1 MKLDA
6 RPIAAGAPNDDQ
18 QSHNIQQQ
26 EQEQADAMNHSQS
39 RDMDDDDHSYE
50 LSDLEETRSDEQ
62 HKRDPNGRGTD
73 RHPDSSSSLH
83 FSDALDSSQL
93 GSEGGHSIDEREL
106 RRQLNDVESSFL
118 PESIPAHSTGRTG
131 RIGADDTYV
140 NMGSTDR
147 PPSLR
152 ALMGMPLRSAS
163 SQRYAEAYE
172 QGTTYES
179 QDRQQPEDVDDVG
192 DAGGQEGG
200 GEYGEED
207 GNEEEREFAD
217 QDQREDI
224 PSIEIDPSSPA
235 AAAAHRNQYRTVP
248 SSSSRPSTAHRIED
262 SVPSRSSSRSFKSGA
277 SQSLQRPESSQS
289 TRRAQS
295 PLPKDISLPPSE
307 QLSVASSSSTLRSRP
322 TLEHNRQISHASSYG
337 GYSDVSGSDVTIS
350 ADYALHTGGAAPSD
364 SPLAHRP
371 NASLSRLPSLG
382 SVVSVMSRDEDAGMP
397 AFNRGMS
404 SISTLGSLRS
414 ERKLDPLDEEQ
425 SSLVSSPNTPRAN
438 SAVLPGITDTAITRH
453 VQNIRVPDTVA
464 QEFRQRQRSF
474 SPDKRPFSSSTSI
487 SSRPQSNLTLKEQNS
502 KIDKLT
508 KENFDLKLKIHFLD
522 QALQNRSDEGVKD
535 MINKNVQFQ
544 TDLTNERKESQSLR
558 RRIRELEKKLREV
571 EEELAETKE
580 NAANTYFSSHQEMEI
595 EINELRQQLDFSQVR
610 ITKLSAE
617 NLANEFEKRKMAEY
631 VAAMRERPA
640 SNENPS
646 ADEADMWKDLLETE
660 TARREQ
666 AEDDV
671 RKLKEELLLLKT
683 DRSSRDKSSTRPER
697 RDRGHTTSWSGFSE
711 GTHSRNGAVS
721 GSSVTLVE
729 QLRLENI
736 ELRRDLGAQTSMLTS
751 RNKERERLQQE
762 IEDLKMVTRKGD
774 GTRSV
779 AGDSILERSASR
791 ARQRSPSRISARM
804 GVNEAEREEY
814 ERREGM
820 LRDQSA
826 QLRLDYQDLEREAQ
840 ARMDYITQLEVDL
853 KATDDDL
860 ASAVEDLKSL
870 QKERD
875 DALRALE
882 YRDSE
887 YEKLVEDYKKL
898 EEEALASIEGLED
911 NIRHTERSRQQLTVE
926 LKNRNEDFTALQ
938 QELRTLGTKMLQIE
952 DDRGVS
958 LKRIQSLEHEL
969 EDAMQEMDGL
979 EQRLRETSEKNQRLE
994 VMQESM
1000 QGEITF
1006 LREEQEGDKVK
1017 IGDLQNTLA
1026 ATQQAVQDERDK
1038 MQELEENLLEERRQ
1052 RDTIDNQSKQEVQK
1066 VINELNDDNTKNK
1079 DEVRRLRRNLS
1090 SKENEAGTYKCRL
1103 EELESSLRHAL
1114 GDLNGSHT
1122 SLLQDIE
1129 RLQDDLDGTA
1139 QQLDDARAIIA
1150 DKDRLIKNRDMLLE
1164 TTGLESRRFSDLLDK
1179 ERQARKHDQH
1189 QYDQSQRG
1197 SATHLRA
1204 IANHET
1210 KIMELETARG
1220 QDRRKLNN
1228 LEHQYREQLDER
1240 NKLLL
1245 ALWTRLSTLCGAEW
1259 VQQHNMVNGEIPSA
1273 DSIAR
1278 GLTPFNRNIVEAIK
1292 QIESLVGGFKS
1303 RIRAVE
1309 KSLVK
1314 DYQTLEHTLDA
1325 RVKRMDFLERS
1336 VKDAQAQ
1343 IDAQRAEEI
1352 NRLRPS
1358 ASRSPSIGEDGRRR
1372 LSKANTEELNKLR
1385 IEVKTLRTEL
1395 KFHRQHPSHVAQ
1407 EKLAQEAA
1415 VVANRRSS
1423 TIGLGASS
1431 TSPASKVGQAIAN
1444 KLLRHHSTSAV
1455 DVLHQAKADADN
1467 GTNVNRQPI
1476 VIATPPIQPSEQRWV
1491 HRLKELERRL
1501 KAEREA
1507 RLLDRRGARQRLEER
1522 SAENEE
1528 LKAMLERERDRRGS
1542 VNSLSELGP
1551 EEMAGLGQHYN
1562 TEVGAEDDQGSVQR
1576 RHRDRS
1582 VD

>member
-1 MKLDA
+1 MDA
-6 RPIAAGAPNDDQ
+6 QDQSFEMSEFDEARFDDQ
-18 QSHNIQQQ
+18 QEHTSN
-26 EQEQADAMNHSQS
+26 
-39 RDMDDDDHSYE
+39 
-50 LSDLEETRSDEQ
+50 Q
-62 HKRDPNGRGTD
+62 HGND
-73 RHPDSSSSLH
+73 RNPDSSSSLH
-83 FSDALDSSQL
+83 FSDAIDSSHL
-93 GSEGGHSIDEREL
+93 ESEDGHSIDEREM

-118 PESIPAHSTGRTG
+118 PESIPAQSTGQ

-140 NMGSTDR
+140 NMAATDR

-163 SQRYAEAYE
+163 SQRFAEAYE
-172 QGTTYES
+172 RGTSYQS
-179 QDRQQPEDVDDVG
+179 QDYRPQPEQGYDDG
-192 DAGGQEGG
+192 DGRELEQDQEYEHNEGDEG
-200 GEYGEED
+200 Y
-207 GNEEEREFAD
+207 EEERESTT
-217 QDQREDI
+217 QDPGDM
-224 PSIEIDPSSPA
+224 PSIEGEPSSPA
-235 AAAAHRNQYRTVP
+235 AAAAHRNLSRNAP
-248 SSSSRPSTAHRIED
+248 SSISRPSTARIVED
-262 SVPSRSSSRSFKSGA
+262 SIPSRSSSISSRPGA
-277 SQSLQRPESSQS
+277 SHSLQRPESSRS
-289 TRRAQS
+289 TNRARS
-295 PLPKDISLPPSE
+295 PLPQDISLPASE
-307 QLSVASSSSTLRSRP
+307 QFSTTSSASALRSRP
-322 TLEHNRQISHASSYG
+322 NLEHNRQISNTSYG

-350 ADYALHTGGAAPSD
+350 ADYALHTGGAAPAD
-364 SPLAHRP
+364 SSLAHRP

-382 SVVSVMSRDEDAGMP
+382 RVVSVMERDEDAGMP
-397 AFNRGMS
+397 SFNRGMS
-404 SISTLGSLRS
+404 SMSTLGSLRS
-414 ERKLDPLDEEQ
+414 ERRLDPLDEER
-425 SSLVSSPNTPRAN
+425 SSLASSPATPRAN
-438 SAVLPGITDTAITRH
+438 SALLPGITDTAITRH

-464 QEFRQRQRSF
+464 QEFRQRQPSF
-474 SPDKRPFSSSTSI
+474 SPDKRPFSSSASI

-535 MINKNVQFQ
+535 MINQNVQFQ

-558 RRIRELEKKLREV
+558 RRIRELEKRLREV
-571 EEELAETKE
+571 EEELTDTKE
-580 NAANTYFSSHQEMEI
+580 NAANTYLSSHQEMEI

-617 NLANEFEKRKMAEY
+617 NLANELEKRKMAEY
-631 VAAMRERPA
+631 VAAMRERPT
-640 SNENPS
+640 SRENPS

-671 RKLKEELLLLKT
+671 RKLKEQLLLLKT
-683 DRSSRDKSSTRPER
+683 ERSSADRSSTRPER

-721 GSSVTLVE
+721 GSSITLVE

-762 IEDLKMVTRKGD
+762 IEDLKITSRKGD
-774 GTRSV
+774 TRSL

-791 ARQRSPSRISARM
+791 ARQRSSSRFSARTAASH
-804 GVNEAEREEY
+804 VNEAERDEY
-814 ERREGM
+814 EKREGM

-826 QLRLDYQDLEREAQ
+826 QLRLDYRDLEREAQ
-840 ARMDYITQLEVDL
+840 ARMDYINQLEVDL
-853 KATDDDL
+853 KATEDDL

-887 YEKLVEDYKKL
+887 YEKLMDEYKRL
-898 EEEALASIEGLED
+898 EEEALTNIEGLED
-911 NIRHTERSRQQLTVE
+911 NIQLTERSRQQLTVE
-926 LKNRNEDFTALQ
+926 LKDRNEDFAALQ
-938 QELRTLGTKMLQIE
+938 QELRALGTKMLQIE
-952 DDRGVS
+952 DDREVS
-958 LKRIQSLEHEL
+958 LKRIRKLEHDL
-969 EDAMQEMDGL
+969 EDATQEVDLL
-979 EQRLRETSEKNQRLE
+979 ERRLHETGEKNQRLE
-994 VMQESM
+994 VTQESM
-1000 QGEITF
+1000 QNEITF
-1006 LREEQEGDKVK
+1006 LREEQEVDKVK
-1017 IGDLQNTLA
+1017 IGDLQNTLSA
-1026 ATQQAVQDERDK
+1026 AQQAVRDEKDK
-1038 MQELEENLLEERRQ
+1038 MQELEDNLLEERRQ
-1052 RDTIDNQSKQEVQK
+1052 RDIIDNQSKQDVQK

-1079 DEVRRLRRNLS
+1079 DEIRRLRRNLS
-1090 SKENEAGTYKCRL
+1090 SKENEADTIRSRL
-1103 EELESSLRHAL
+1103 EELESNLQHAL
-1114 GDLNGSHT
+1114 GDPNGSHT

-1139 QQLDDARAIIA
+1139 QQLDEARAIIA
-1150 DKDRLIKNRDMLLE
+1150 DKDRLIKNRDALLE
-1164 TTGLESRRFSDLLDK
+1164 STGLESRRFSDLLDK

-1228 LEHQYREQLDER
+1228 LERQWREQLDER

-1245 ALWTRLSTLCGAEW
+1245 SLWTRLSTLCGAEW
-1259 VQQHNMVNGEIPSA
+1259 VQQHKLVNGEVPSA
-1273 DSIAR
+1273 DSISRELA
-1278 GLTPFNRNIVEAIK
+1278 PFNRNIVEAIK
-1292 QIESLVGGFKS
+1292 QIEVLVGGFKTK
-1303 RIRAVE
+1303 IRGVE
-1309 KSLVK
+1309 KSLLQ

-1325 RVKRMDFLERS
+1325 RVKRMEALERS
-1336 VKDAQAQ
+1336 VQDTQAQ
-1343 IDAQRAEEI
+1343 IDAQRAEEM
-1352 NRLRPS
+1352 NRLRPTV
-1358 ASRSPSIGEDGRRR
+1358 SRSPSIGEDGRRR

-1395 KFHRQHPSHVAQ
+1395 KFHRQQSSNLGQ

-1415 VVANRRSS
+1415 AVANRRSS
-1423 TIGLGASS
+1423 TIGTGASS
-1431 TSPASKVGQAIAN
+1431 TGSASKVSQAIAN

-1467 GTNVNRQPI
+1467 GTSTNRQPI

-1507 RLLDRRGARQRLEER
+1507 RLLDRRGARQRLEEK
-1522 SAENEE
+1522 SAENQE
-1528 LKAMLERERDRRGS
+1528 LKGQLERERDRAGS
-1542 VNSLSELGP
+1542 IISLSELSP
-1551 EEMAGLGQHYN
+1551 DEMAGARQQH
-1562 TEVGAEDDQGSVQR
+1562 TDVGAELEEGSVHR
-1576 RHRDRS
+1576 RQRDRS

>member
-1 MKLDA
+1 
-6 RPIAAGAPNDDQ
+6 
-18 QSHNIQQQ
+18 
-26 EQEQADAMNHSQS
+26 MNRSQS
-39 RDMDDDDHSYE
+39 RDMDDPDQSFEMSEFDETPSGHQQE
-50 LSDLEETRSDEQ
+50 HTSDQ
-62 HKRDPNGRGTD
+62 HGND
-73 RHPDSSSSLH
+73 RNPDSSSSLH
-83 FSDALDSSQL
+83 FSDAVDSSHL
-93 GSEGGHSIDEREL
+93 ESEEGHSIDEREM

-118 PESIPAHSTGRTG
+118 PESVPAQSTGR

-140 NMGSTDR
+140 NMAATDR

-152 ALMGMPLRSAS
+152 ALMGIGLRSAS

-172 QGTTYES
+172 QGTSYQS
-179 QDRQQPEDVDDVG
+179 QDQNAQPDHVYDD
-192 DAGGQEGG
+192 
-200 GEYGEED
+200 GEEGELEQD
-207 GNEEEREFAD
+207 DTCEEDEGDEGYEEDREATT
-217 QDQREDI
+217 QDRSVDM
-224 PSIEIDPSSPA
+224 PSIESDPSSPA
-235 AAAAHRNQYRTVP
+235 AAAAHRNQYRNAP
-248 SSSSRPSTAHRIED
+248 SSTSRPSTARIVED
-262 SVPSRSSSRSFKSGA
+262 SGPSQSSRKSSRPGA
-277 SQSLQRPESSQS
+277 LHSLQRPESSRS
-289 TRRAQS
+289 TNRAHS
-295 PLPKDISLPPSE
+295 PLPQDIGLPPSE
-307 QLSVASSSSTLRSRP
+307 QYSTNSSSSTLRSRP
-322 TLEHNRQISHASSYG
+322 TLEHNRQTSHTSYG

-364 SPLAHRP
+364 SPLTHRP

-382 SVVSVMSRDEDAGMP
+382 SVVSVMDRDEDDGMP
-397 AFNRGMS
+397 SFNRGMS
-404 SISTLGSLRS
+404 SMSTLGSLRS
-414 ERKLDPLDEEQ
+414 EHRLDPLDEER
-425 SSLVSSPNTPRAN
+425 SSFASSPATPRAN

-558 RRIRELEKKLREV
+558 RRIRELEKKLRDV
-571 EEELAETKE
+571 EEELADTKE
-580 NAANTYFSSHQEMEI
+580 NAANTYLSSHQEMEI

-631 VAAMRERPA
+631 VAAMRERPT
-640 SNENPS
+640 SRENPS

-671 RKLKEELLLLKT
+671 RKLKEQLLLLKT
-683 DRSSRDKSSTRPER
+683 ERPSTEESSTRPEK

-711 GTHSRNGAVS
+711 GTRSRNGAVS

-762 IEDLKMVTRKGD
+762 IEDLKITSRKGD
-774 GTRSV
+774 GTRSL

-791 ARQRSPSRISARM
+791 ARQRSPSRFSARN
-804 GVNEAEREEY
+804 GASQINESERDEY

-820 LRDQSA
+820 LRDQNA
-826 QLRLDYQDLEREAQ
+826 QLRLDYRDLEREAQ
-840 ARMDYITQLEVDL
+840 ARMDYITQLELEL
-853 KATDDDL
+853 KTTEDDL
-860 ASAVEDLKSL
+860 GSAVEDLKSL

-882 YRDSE
+882 YREAE
-887 YEKLVEDYKKL
+887 YEKLMDDYKKL
-898 EEEALASIEGLED
+898 EEEALANIEGLED
-911 NIRHTERSRQQLTVE
+911 NVQHTERSRQQLTIE

-938 QELRTLGTKMLQIE
+938 QELRALGTKMLQIE
-952 DDRGVS
+952 DDREVS
-958 LKRIQSLEHEL
+958 LKRIRSLEQDL
-969 EDAMQEMDGL
+969 EDATQEVDLL
-979 EQRLRETSEKNQRLE
+979 EQRLRETNEKNQRLE
-994 VMQESM
+994 VTQESM
-1000 QGEITF
+1000 RGEITF
-1006 LREEQEGDKVK
+1006 LREEQEADKVK
-1017 IGDLQNTLA
+1017 IGDLQNTLSA
-1026 ATQQAVQDERDK
+1026 AQQAVQDERDK

-1052 RDTIDNQSKQEVQK
+1052 RDIIDNQSKQDIQK

-1079 DEVRRLRRNLS
+1079 DDIRKLRRNLS
-1090 SKENEAGTYKCRL
+1090 SKENEADTFKSRL
-1103 EELESSLRHAL
+1103 EELESSLQHAL
-1114 GDLNGSHT
+1114 GNPNGSHT

-1129 RLQDDLDGTA
+1129 RLQDDLEDTA
-1139 QQLDDARAIIA
+1139 QQLDEARAIIA
-1150 DKDRLIKNRDMLLE
+1150 DKDRLIKNRDTLLE
-1164 TTGLESRRFSDLLDK
+1164 STGLESRRLSDLLDK

-1228 LEHQYREQLDER
+1228 LENQYREQLDDR

-1245 ALWTRLSTLCGAEW
+1245 SLWTRLSTLCGAEW
-1259 VQQHNMVNGEIPSA
+1259 VQQHKVVNGEIPSV
-1273 DSIAR
+1273 DSISR

-1292 QIESLVGGFKS
+1292 QIESLVGGFKTK
-1303 RIRAVE
+1303 IRGVE
-1309 KSLVK
+1309 KSLLK
-1314 DYQTLEHTLDA
+1314 DYETLEHTLNA
-1325 RVKRMDFLERS
+1325 RVKRMDALERS
-1336 VKDAQAQ
+1336 VQNTQAQ

-1352 NRLRPS
+1352 NRLRPT

-1395 KFHRQHPSHVAQ
+1395 KFHRQQPSSLAQ

-1415 VVANRRSS
+1415 AVANRRSS
-1423 TIGLGASS
+1423 TIGTGVSS
-1431 TSPASKVGQAIAN
+1431 TGPASKVGQAIAN

-1455 DVLHQAKADADN
+1455 DMLHQAKADADN
-1467 GTNVNRQPI
+1467 GTSTNRQPI

-1507 RLLDRRGARQRLEER
+1507 RLLDRRGARQRLEEK
-1522 SAENEE
+1522 SAENQE
-1528 LKAMLERERDRRGS
+1528 LKGQLERERDRSGS
-1542 VNSLSELGP
+1542 VMSLGEFSPDET
-1551 EEMAGLGQHYN
+1551 AGSGQHH
-1562 TEVGAEDDQGSVQR
+1562 TDVGAENSEGSVHR
-1576 RHRDRS
+1576 RQRDRS